1 MLRFT
6 FTAEQETARAHLLG
20 TFGQSVLQKVNPSPA
35 DLKLGESVSK
45 VMLRHRLITGPLLSA
60 ALIALVA
67 FDASLEGVTC
77 DCGWPIQGGLLLA
90 ILAAIV
96 APFASIELKSIA
108 ANVGVRCSTLVLIL
122 TMEAWIIAIYLMP
135 ATASPATVMAIMG
148 SIVLCSTVLSVLS
161 LSKGKDLGGV
171 FCGAAVTVATSSY
184 VAVGIGFLL
193 LIRKEHSA
201 WWILGIIAIV
211 KMCDTGA
218 FFFGSNFGR
227 HKLIPWISP
236 AKTWEGLIGG
246 LLTAGVTAALLAV
259 ASDKW
264 LPAEVHVSIQGAFGL
279 GVVFGILGQ
288 GGDLLMSVFK
298 RDSGIKDAS
307 SVLPG
312 LGGVLDVL
320 DSILLV
326 GPAAYWLLN

>member
-1 MLRFT
+1 M
-6 FTAEQETARAHLLG
+6 
-20 TFGQSVLQKVNPSPA
+20 QKVNPSQV
-35 DLKLGESVSK
+35 DSILGESVSK

-67 FDASLEGVTC
+67 FDASFEGFIY
-77 DCGWPIQGGLLLA
+77 CGYCIPNGLLLTL
-90 ILAAIV
+90 LAAIV
-96 APFASIELKSIA
+96 APFAAVELKSIA
-108 ANVGVRCSTLVLIL
+108 TSLGARCSTFVLIL
-122 TMEAWIIAIYLMP
+122 TMEAWIAAIYLMP
-135 ATASPATVMAIMG
+135 GTASPANVMATMAT
-148 SIVLCSTVLSVLS
+148 IVLCSMVLSVFS
-161 LSKGKDLGGV
+161 LSKGKNLGGV

-184 VAVGIGFLL
+184 VAMGVGFLL

-236 AKTWEGLIGG
+236 AKTWEGLMGG
-246 LLTAGVTAALLAV
+246 LLTAGVTAALLAA
-259 ASDKW
+259 ASARY
-264 LPAEVHVSIQGAFGL
+264 LPAEVHISIQQAFGL
-279 GVVFGILGQ
+279 GVLFGILGQ

-298 RDSGIKDAS
+298 RDSGFKDAS
-307 SVLPG
+307 RVLPG